1 LIGSQAIHQIL
12 LKHEHADF
20 MRKADS
26 RIAALREVIERLG
39 RGEDVDVEAML
50 GTGDEKA
57 EKDWEQ
63 GRFSSAPTFLR

>member
-1 LIGSQAIHQIL
+1 
-12 LKHEHADF
+12 

-26 RIAALREVIERLG
+26 RIAVLREVIERLG

-57 EKDWEQ
+57 EKDWEE
-63 GRFSSAPTFLR
+63 GRFS